1 MAQSAAV
8 TALNAT
14 SGTDEYLLKKD
25 GEFRPF
31 IRQHSH
37 FSQFHRVTK
46 LPGTKFIGQ
55 TVEVILNP
63 KELGDLMT
71 NVYLA
76 LTMPALPGG
85 YTYTE
90 FIGRAIIE
98 VVEFRIG
105 EQVVERIVDDWYVI
119 RDQLFLDADEKLALY
134 KCLNNGQVPGTPV
147 TAASAFEIMVPLELF
162 FCRRHSH
169 GIKARQRLETPS
181 LPACA
186 FLNQKISIK
195 LFFRPQAWFTNYTV
209 PIEFTNPRLITEE
222 IMLTKE
228 ERLYYQTTPFREVIN
243 ISKNDAVTNYQN
255 GQPTHYFTADFP
267 ATMLVWFVRNS
278 VYNDTSSNKFY
289 ASRYNYGYT
298 TKYIA
303 ARNPIVFFDG
313 TTNNYIDALQST
325 DIYLNGRNIMGAFAT
340 GPFYQFK
347 QPMDHGLSIPSKVL
361 YTYCFGKSP
370 KEYNQG
376 GYLNFKNINSTTSK
390 IVMTFIPAYS
400 PNIQANYRI
409 NLYYYGYA
417 VLQIAG
423 GKAVLIS

>member
-8 TALNAT
+8 IALNAT

-25 GEFRPF
+25 GEFRPL
-31 IRQHSH
+31 IRQHSD

-71 NVYLA
+71 NAYLA
-76 LTMPALPGG
+76 LTMPALPTG
-85 YTYTE
+85 YSYTE

-105 EQVVERIVDDWYVI
+105 EQVVERILDDWYII
-119 RDQLFLDADEKLALY
+119 RDQLLLDADEKLAIY
-134 KCLNNGQVPGTPV
+134 KCLNNGQVPGSPV
-147 TAASAFEIMVPLELF
+147 TAATAFEIMVPLELF

-169 GIKARQRLETPS
+169 GIKARQRLETPP
-181 LPACA
+181 LPLCA
-186 FLNQKISIK
+186 VLNQKISIK
-195 LFFRPQAWFTNYTV
+195 FFFRPQTWFTSYSA
-209 PIEFTNPRLITEE
+209 PIEFQNPRLITEE
-222 IMLTKE
+222 IILTKE
-228 ERLYYQTTPFREVIN
+228 ERLYYQTNPLKTVIN
-243 ISKNDAVTNYQN
+243 ITKNDAVTNYQG

-267 ATMLVWFVRNS
+267 VTMMVWFVRN
-278 VYNDTSSNKFY
+278 NDFTSKTNY
-289 ASRYNYGYT
+289 AFRYSFGYT

-303 ARNPIVFFDG
+303 TTTPIVFFDG
-313 TTNNYIDALQST
+313 TTNNYIDVLQSS
-325 DIYLNGRNIMGAFAT
+325 DIYLNGRNIMGTFAT
-340 GPFYQFK
+340 GSFYQFK
-347 QPMDHGLSIPSKVL
+347 EPMEHGLSVPSKSL

-376 GYLNFKNINSTTSK
+376 GYLNFKNINSQTSK
-390 IVMTFIPAYS
+390 IVMTFIPGYS
-400 PNIQANYRI
+400 PDIQANYRI
-409 NLYYYGYA
+409 NLFYYGYA

-423 GKAVLIS
+423 GMATLI